1 MLKLDHLYELSVS
14 KYMYALNIG
23 TLPINLANAFS
34 QNRDVHRYTT
44 RNQLNP
50 HI

>member
-1 MLKLDHLYELSVS
+1 
-14 KYMYALNIG
+14 MYALNNG

-34 QNRDVHRYTT
+34 QNRDIHRYNT

-50 HI
+50 HIQSKRTNIAKT